1 MWDVCILSHNFEPMY
16 KNLSNPWLTVLARG
30 IAKYE

>member
-1 MWDVCILSHNFEPMY
+1 MWDVCILSRNLEPMY
-16 KNLSNPWLTVLARG
+16 KKLYNPWLTVLARG

>member
-1 MWDVCILSHNFEPMY
+1 MRWYTASNFEPTY
-16 KNLSNPWLTVLARG
+16 DKLSNPWLTVLARG